1 MLKLDSENNLVDTK
15 KTVPETIQSLVGTN
29 GIFHIQWNKKDRRKF
44 LDKPHRTNPD
54 YDKHPILRTGNFR
67 LGVVKGLKGDKRTT
81 NPSDYMIAYDMS
93 KQGYRNI
100 YYNEIKKIVANKKT
114 YYVKVIDTKRFR
126 FGLIEEV
133 EKGEIN

>member
-1 MLKLDSENNLVDTK
+1 MLKVHTE
-15 KTVPETIQSLVGTN
+15 KTVPEIIQNLVGKY
-29 GIFHIQWNKKDRRKF
+29 GIFHIQWNKKDIRKF
-44 LDKPHRTNPD
+44 LSNPFRTNPD
-54 YDKHPILRTGNFR
+54 YDKHTILRTGNFR
-67 LGVVKGLKGDKRTT
+67 LGVVKDLKGDKRTT
-81 NPSDYMIAYDMS
+81 NPNDYLIAYDMT

>member
-1 MLKLDSENNLVDTK
+1 MLKIHTE
-15 KTVPETIQSLVGTN
+15 KTVPEIIQSLVGKY
-29 GIFHIQWNKKDRRKF
+29 GIFHIQWNKKDTRKF

-54 YDKHPILRTGNFR
+54 YDKHTILRTGNFR

-81 NPSDYMIAYDMS
+81 NPSDYLIAYDMT

-133 EKGEIN
+133 QKGEIN